1 MAAFGA
7 TAPAD
12 LCLAFSPDGRHLA
25 SAGFEPV
32 VRVWEATTGK
42 ELQVLKGHNWPIHG
56 VAFRPPDGRHLAS
69 VQRGQHRPGL
79 GLDHRPGT
87 PNP

>member
-1 MAAFGA
+1 MRGRAS
-7 TAPAD
+7 AD

-25 SAGFEPV
+25 SAGFDFV

-56 VAFRPPDGRHLAS
+56 VAFSPRRPAARLG
-69 VQRGQHRPGL
+69 QRGQHRPGM
-79 GLDHRPGT
+79 GLDHWPGT